1 MQFVSQVA
9 STPHLN
15 QEKPGDRTLNSYM
28 RSRPDGFVASSHK
41 RVTHR
46 ARYLLGK
53 RLIDILAASM
63 LILFLA
69 PAFVLVAVA
78 VKLSSRGPIFFRQER
93 LTEGGKRFQ
102 LIKFRSMVTDA
113 EEASGAQFAAR
124 NDPRVTK
131 IGKFIRKT
139 RLDELPQLINVLR
152 GDMSLIGPRPER
164 PELAQEL
171 TKTIRRFPQRL
182 AARAGITGLAQVIQG
197 YPDNLS
203 GYRRK
208 VSLDL
213 LYIRNQGL
221 LLDLWIALR
230 TIGVIISGLG
240 AR

>member
-1 MQFVSQVA
+1 MQFVSQAA
-9 STPHLN
+9 STPRLHKDKTSN
-15 QEKPGDRTLNSYM
+15 DFFGSP
-28 RSRPDGFVASSHK
+28 RSQPHESIVSPPRL
-41 RVTHR
+41 VTNK

-53 RLIDILAASM
+53 RFVDVVAAGT

-69 PAFVLVAVA
+69 PVFLLVAAA

-93 LTEGGKRFQ
+93 LTEGGRRFQ
-102 LIKFRSMVTDA
+102 LIKFRSMVIDA
-113 EEASGAQFAAR
+113 EERSGAQFAVR
-124 NDPRVTK
+124 NDPRVTTV
-131 IGKFIRKT
+131 GKFIRKT

-171 TKTIRRFPQRL
+171 SKTIRRFPQRL
-182 AARAGITGLAQVIQG
+182 AAKAGITGLAQVIQG